1 MCSVLRPFM
10 FLRKEIQIPT
20 KVIRDLRE
28 VSNLSCKLKWEYAG
42 NVKTYRTINKDSI
55 VFSKPTYV
63 TSRDR
68 ASVDVDTIIGVWPSL
83 VSYHTH
89 PCVSIPS
96 KIDYDT
102 SKIFVTLPSKCD
114 FDSYIRGYPNMQVNI
129 ICDAHGY
136 YIIDLISAAE
146 RNQFPQLHG
155 VVMIMNDFRQKE
167 EIKQLSFSEEGL
179 EYFNTTLNKWKEIV
193 NTDLNQVLNEKLG
206 ITVRYYGYEDE
217 APVVS
222 LDLDSI

>member
-1 MCSVLRPFM
+1 
-10 FLRKEIQIPT
+10 
-20 KVIRDLRE
+20 
-28 VSNLSCKLKWEYAG
+28 
-42 NVKTYRTINKDSI
+42 
-55 VFSKPTYV
+55 
-63 TSRDR
+63 
-68 ASVDVDTIIGVWPSL
+68 
-83 VSYHTH
+83 
-89 PCVSIPS
+89 
-96 KIDYDT
+96 
-102 SKIFVTLPSKCD
+102 
-114 FDSYIRGYPNMQVNI
+114 MQVNI

-155 VVMIMNDFRQKE
+155 VNMIMNDFRQKE

-179 EYFNTTLNKWKEIV
+179 EYFDTTLNRWKEIV